1 MEQWKDVLI
10 LLFGGGWALQLI
22 AHFIKKGEDKQ
33 IREKQIKDIS
43 NLKVESSKFAERLN
57 ALEYSTAVKLATIET
72 KLYDLS
78 IDMIDIKKDIK
89 LILKSNIYREEN

>member
-10 LLFGGGWALQLI
+10 LLFGGGWALQLM

-43 NLKVESSKFAERLN
+43 NLKIESSKFAERLN
-57 ALEYSTAVKLATIET
+57 AIEYSTAVKLATIEA

-89 LILKSNIYREEN
+89 LILKANIYKEEG

>member
-10 LLFGGGWALQLI
+10 LLFGGGWALQLM

-43 NLKVESSKFAERLN
+43 NLKIESSKFAERLN
-57 ALEYSTAVKLATIET
+57 ALEYSTAVKLATIEA

-89 LILKSNIYREEN
+89 LILKANIYREEN

>member
-10 LLFGGGWALQLI
+10 LLFGGGWALQLM

-43 NLKVESSKFAERLN
+43 NLKIESSKFAERLN

-89 LILKSNIYREEN
+89 LILKANIYKEEG

>member
-10 LLFGGGWALQLI
+10 LLFGGGWALQLM

-33 IREKQIKDIS
+33 IREKQIKDIN
-43 NLKVESSKFAERLN
+43 NLKIESIKFAERLN
-57 ALEYSTAVKLATIET
+57 ALEYSTAVKLATIEA

-89 LILKSNIYREEN
+89 LILKANIYKEEG

>member
-10 LLFGGGWALQLI
+10 LLFGGGWALQLM

-43 NLKVESSKFAERLN
+43 NLKIESSKFAERLN
-57 ALEYSTAVKLATIET
+57 ALEYSTAVKLATIEA

-89 LILKSNIYREEN
+89 LILKANIYKEEG